1 MKKEIIQAIKK
12 DKLYDYILNNYLK
25 MSKQELRDLI
35 LEIYYILR
43 VETIEDTKENI
54 KMYNEN
60 IIEYLKSNRDWK
72 E

>member
-1 MKKEIIQAIKK
+1 MEKEIMQAIKE

-54 KMYNEN
+54 EMYNEN
-60 IIEYLKSNRDWK
+60 IIEYLKSNRDW
-72 E
+72 EE

>member
-12 DKLYDYILNNYLK
+12 DNLYDYIFNNYLK
-25 MSKQELRDLI
+25 ISKEELRDLI

-43 VETIEDTKENI
+43 AETIEDTKENI

-60 IIEYLKSNRDWK
+60 IIEYLKSNRNWG